1 MFPIILSVTA
11 QAVQDNLIGKGR
23 QMKATRFTR
32 GWILKTSP
40 PAADM
45 RMAER
50 EKRLHEGT
58 FASF

>member
-32 GWILKTSP
+32 GWILKTNP
-40 PAADM
+40 PAAEV
-45 RMAER
+45 RTAER